1 MDITSKSNDAYRFKT
16 ISEFTDV
23 LSRGAEIE
31 FEWKGRSYGA
41 IRYGVDNKITA
52 YEARKSGSEK
62 VYETPDD
69 ALEFMLG
76 EDKLRD
82 VITKVEVTERTL

>member
-1 MDITSKSNDAYRFKT
+1 M
-16 ISEFTDV
+16 
-23 LSRGAEIE
+23 
-31 FEWKGRSYGA
+31 
-41 IRYGVDNKITA
+41 IRYGTNNKITA
-52 YEARKSGSEK
+52 YEIYKPETEK